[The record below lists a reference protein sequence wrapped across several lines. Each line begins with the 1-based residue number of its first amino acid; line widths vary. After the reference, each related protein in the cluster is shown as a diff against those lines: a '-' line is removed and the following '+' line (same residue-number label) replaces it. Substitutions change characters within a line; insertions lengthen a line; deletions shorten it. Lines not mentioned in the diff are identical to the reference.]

1 MKHVVLK
8 KFCNDKSM
16 VGVFLAWSQS
26 VASVG
31 KKEDF
36 LVCAVAMAPKVFACF
51 LTTLV
56 ISNLLGTL
64 SQNSKIYQYDTF
76 LAQTKFPDHCINFHQ
91 FYQNKTLTE
100 MLEK

>member
-1 MKHVVLK
+1 MKHGVLK

-16 VGVFLAWSQS
+16 VGVFLAQSQS
-26 VASVG
+26 VASLE
-31 KKEDF
+31 KKEDS

-51 LTTLV
+51 LTALV
-56 ISNLLGTL
+56 ICNLGTL
-64 SQNSKIYQYDTF
+64 SQNSKIYQYVTF